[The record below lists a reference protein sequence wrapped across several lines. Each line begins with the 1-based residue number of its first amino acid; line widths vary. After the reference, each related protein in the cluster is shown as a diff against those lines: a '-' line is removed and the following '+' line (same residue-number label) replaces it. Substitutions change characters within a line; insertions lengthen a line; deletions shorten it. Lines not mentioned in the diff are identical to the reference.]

1 MTATLEREC
10 QDGAPVLSE
19 ALLRRFDTPGPRY
32 TSYPTA
38 DRFVEAFGPAE
49 LSHVLQQRA
58 PGGALGGALG
68 SATPLSVYVH
78 IPFCESLCYYCACNK
93 VITKHHE
100 RAAEYLDALD
110 VELALL
116 LAQMK
121 PGHAVSQLHFGG
133 GSPTFLSDAE
143 LQRVMQALRRAF
155 TIGAGAE
162 MSIEIDPRTVTPE
175 RLAFF
180 RELGLN
186 RISFGVQDFDPQVQ
200 QAVHRVQPFESV
212 RDLMISA
219 RELGYKSINADLIYG
234 LPRQTPDSFART
246 VAQIGELRPDRIAL
260 YAYAHLPQRF
270 KPQRRIVS
278 AELPIAGQRVAM
290 LGGAIAG
297 FLQRGYQYIGMDHF
311 ALPDDTLAVAKRQGR
326 LHRNFQGYS
335 TQPDCD
341 LIGLGVSSIGKI
353 GASYYQNVKSLPE
366 YYDALRQGQLPVQ
379 RGLALTRD
387 DLLRR
392 AVIMALMCQGRV
404 EFESI
409 ELAHLIDMREYF
421 ARELQA
427 LQPMAEAGLVQLEP
441 GAIQV
446 SATGWYIVR
455 AVAMVFDRWLQGDQ
469 QRERFSRVI

>member
-1 MTATLEREC
+1 MTATIEREC
-10 QDGAPVLSE
+10 VDAAPVLSE

-38 DRFVEAFGPAE
+38 DRFVEAFGAAE

-58 PGGALGGALG
+58 QGGALG

-93 VITKHHE
+93 VITRHHE

-110 VELALL
+110 VEIELL

-143 LQRVMQALRRAF
+143 LQRVMAALRRAF
-155 TIGAGAE
+155 SIGAGAE
-162 MSIEIDPRTVTPE
+162 ISIEIDPRTVTPE
-175 RLAFF
+175 RLALF

-200 QAVHRVQPFESV
+200 QAVHRVQPFEAV

-270 KPQRRIVS
+270 KPQRRI
-278 AELPIAGQRVAM
+278 AAADLPIAGQRVAM
-290 LGGAIAG
+290 LGDAING

-311 ALPDDTLAVAKRQGR
+311 ALPDDALAVAKRQGR

-341 LIGLGVSSIGKI
+341 LIGLGVSSIGKV

-366 YYDALRQGQLPVQ
+366 YYDALRQRQLPVQ
-379 RGLALTRD
+379 RGIALTRD

-446 SATGWYIVR
+446 SATGWFIVR